1 MSEGGSMTRGD
12 FLRLFQETLD
22 LVALNA
28 EAKLGKSISRP
39 NWRIRDVRAP
49 PDGYLRV
56 LRLEPAS

>member
-1 MSEGGSMTRGD
+1 MTRGD